1 MLVAE
6 RYLTLYDRFGGE
18 NSNGEPMVA
27 TLEELADALFC
38 TPRNAKLVLKKLE
51 EDCLLNWLP
60 GRGRG
65 NRSHI
70 IFKVHK
76 EDFLL
81 NLATSKADV
90 GDYRTSFEVLSSY
103 GEGTEAKIKF
113 LEWLKGRFG
122 YQKET
127 VRGLTECDTLRFPVY
142 RSVQTL
148 DPAKVNYAFDS
159 HIIQQIFDRLVTYDE
174 TVDRIVPG
182 IAHAWN
188 ADSQAMEWTFY
199 LRKGV
204 LFHSGRELTSQDVV
218 YTFERL
224 HSLNMPNRWMM
235 RSLSVVEAL
244 GPRTVRFV
252 LSQPNRI
259 FDRFL
264 CAAASSI
271 LPLDL
276 EGQSEEDYWRLPTG
290 TGPFQLVSFSPH
302 RIELAAN
309 TSYYAGR
316 PYLDGVD
323 IIIMPE
329 DCQQMST
336 IGLPSVMQ
344 TQDGDTS
351 EQEENPDEKWQALV
365 RLCNGCTMMTWNG
378 NKQGWT
384 QNETFR
390 KAVRLMLDP
399 VAMQAELGGERV
411 LPAYSL
417 RPEDSI
423 QYERQT
429 ATVPEI
435 YHALSQSGYDGTEL
449 RLVVHEKYERDGR
462 WIAARMHSF
471 GIAVELF
478 LADWSQVIDPE
489 IISSADFTISGII
502 LAEDDVCEIDMYEHE
517 ECISSTYL
525 APSLKSWILAQIDLA
540 LGSDSAQARRSHLR
554 DIETRLREECH
565 IIFLHHRRLNTFM
578 HPSVRGA
585 SFNSNGWINFKQ
597 IWLEK

>member
-1 MLVAE
+1 MLIAE
-6 RYLTLYDRFGGE
+6 RYLTLYDRFGGG
-18 NSNGEPMVA
+18 NSNGEAVEA
-27 TLEELADALFC
+27 TLEELANTLFC
-38 TPRNAKLVLKKLE
+38 TSRNVKLVLKKLE
-51 EDCLLNWLP
+51 EECLINWLP

-81 NLATSKADV
+81 NLATSKAKQ
-90 GDYRTSFEVLSSY
+90 GDYRTSFEVLSMY

-113 LEWLKGRFG
+113 IEWLQGRFG

-159 HIIQQIFDRLVTYDE
+159 HIIRQIFDRLVTYDE

-182 IAHAWN
+182 IAHTWN
-188 ADSQAMEWTFY
+188 TDSQAMEWTFY

-218 YTFERL
+218 FTFERL
-224 HSLNMPNRWMM
+224 RSPNMPNRWMM
-235 RSLSVVEAL
+235 RNLSVVEAL

-252 LSQPNRI
+252 LSQSNRI

-264 CAAASSI
+264 CSAASSI
-271 LPLDL
+271 LPLEL
-276 EGQSEEDYWRLPTG
+276 NGQIEEDFWRLPMG
-290 TGPFQLVSFSPH
+290 TGPFQLLSFSPH

-309 TSYYAGR
+309 TSFYAGR
-316 PYLDGVD
+316 PYLDDVD

-329 DCQQMST
+329 DCQQEST
-336 IGLPSVMQ
+336 IGLPSVIQ
-344 TQDGDTS
+344 THDGDKS
-351 EQEENPDEKWQALV
+351 VQEENPEENWQSLV
-365 RLCNGCTMMTWNG
+365 RLCDGCTMMTWNG
-378 NKQGWT
+378 NKEGWT
-384 QNETFR
+384 QNENFR
-390 KAVRLMLDP
+390 KAVSLMLDP

-411 LPAYSL
+411 LPAYFL
-417 RPEDSI
+417 RPEDSLH
-423 QYERQT
+423 YERKT
-429 ATVPEI
+429 ATDSEI
-435 YHALSQSGYDGTEL
+435 YHALSQSSYDGTEL
-449 RLVVHEKYERDGR
+449 QLVIHEKYERDGR
-462 WIAARMHSF
+462 WIVTRMTNF

-478 LADWSQVIDPE
+478 LANWTQVLDPK

-525 APSLKSWILAQIDLA
+525 TPSLKCWILSKIDLA
-540 LGSDSAQARRSHLR
+540 LASESIQARRSHMR
-554 DIETRLREECH
+554 DIEARLREECH
-565 IIFLHHRRLNTFM
+565 IIFLHHRQLNTYM

-585 SFNSNGWINFKQ
+585 SFNSNGWIDFKQ

>member
-18 NSNGEPMVA
+18 SSNGEPVEA
-27 TLEELADALFC
+27 SLEELADALHC

-51 EDCLLNWLP
+51 EDGLVTWQP

-70 IFKVHK
+70 SFKEHK
-76 EDFLL
+76 ESFLL
-81 NLATSKADV
+81 NLATSKAAQ

-113 LEWLKGRFG
+113 IEWLKGRFG
-122 YQKET
+122 YQRE
-127 VRGLTECDTLRFPVY
+127 VRDHTECDTLRFPVY

-159 HIIQQIFDRLVTYDE
+159 EIIRQIFDRLVTYDE
-174 TVDRIVPG
+174 KVNRIVPG

-188 ADSQAMEWTFY
+188 ADSKAMEWTFH

-204 LFHSGRELTSQDVV
+204 FFHSGRELTAPDVV

-224 HSLNMPNRWMM
+224 RDQNMPNRWMM
-235 RSLSVVEAL
+235 RRLSIVEAL
-244 GPRTVRFV
+244 GPYTVRFV
-252 LSQPNRI
+252 LSQPNWI

-264 CAAASSI
+264 CAPATSI

-276 EGQSEEDYWRLPTG
+276 NGRNEEDYWQLPTG
-290 TGPFQLVSFSPH
+290 TGPFQLISFSPN
-302 RIELAAN
+302 RIELKVN
-309 TSYYAGR
+309 TSFYAGR
-316 PYLDGVD
+316 PYLDSVD

-329 DCQQMST
+329 DCRQMST
-336 IGLPSVMQ
+336 IGMPSVMK
-344 TQDGDTS
+344 THDGGKS
-351 EQEENPDEKWQALV
+351 EQEENPEEKWQALV
-365 RLCNGCTMMTWNG
+365 RLYNGSTMLTWNG

-390 KAVRLMLDP
+390 KAVRLLIDP
-399 VAMQAELGGERV
+399 AAMQAELGGERV

-417 RPEDSI
+417 RPEDSL
-423 QYERQT
+423 QYERIN

-462 WIAARMHSF
+462 WIAARMNSF
-471 GIAVELF
+471 GIAVDLF
-478 LADWSQVIDPE
+478 LADWSQVLDPDV
-489 IISSADFTISGII
+489 ISSADFTISGMI
-502 LAEDDVCEIDMYEHE
+502 LAEDEVCEIDLYEHE
-517 ECISSTYL
+517 EYITSTYL
-525 APSLKSWILAQIDLA
+525 APSLKSWILAHIDLA
-540 LGSDSAQARRSHLR
+540 LGSDSVQARRSYMR
-554 DIETRLREECH
+554 GIETRLREECH
-565 IIFLHHRRLNTFM
+565 IIFLHHRQLNTYV
-578 HPSVRGA
+578 HPSVKGA
-585 SFNSNGWINFKQ
+585 SFNSNGWIDFKQ